1 MAMRTDSANPATW
14 PHVLI
19 LGGGFGGMT
28 TARHLAGAPVRI
40 TLVDR
45 RNHHLFQPLLYQVA
59 TASLA
64 APSISAP
71 LRQIL
76 RRQRHLT
83 VLLDEV
89 TGIDL
94 AARRV
99 QCAHGK
105 LDYDLLV
112 VATGATHAYFG
123 HDEWARFA
131 PGLKTLDDAFLI
143 RRRVLMA
150 FEQAERE
157 DDPAQRQAWLNF
169 VVVGG
174 GSTGVELAGTLIE
187 LARHTLPREFRR
199 SDPRRAT
206 VQLIEAGPRLLP
218 AFDPTLSDKA
228 RQQLEQLGV
237 EVRTGHAVTAIDA
250 EGVTVGEQP
259 LSARTVLW
267 AAGVAASP
275 VGRLLGAPLDRA
287 GRVQVQ
293 PDLSVPGHP
302 EVFVIGDLAGLKQA
316 NGKPVPGVAPAAK
329 QMGQY
334 VAATIRARLRGRQ
347 AAAQCPEAGHRPLS
361 GAQQPRDGSS
371 RNPVSCAAEPE
382 ALDSSFRW
390 NDEQENR
397 LTSEHWAA
405 KPFRYRDDGSL
416 ATIGRM
422 AAVAQFGRL
431 KLSGLPAWIVWL
443 LAHIAFLIGFRNRLV
458 VMLDWAWA
466 YWTHQRHAR
475 IIADAGTRE
484 DPD

>member
-1 MAMRTDSANPATW
+1 MASRTDAPDPATW

-28 TARHLAGAPVRI
+28 AARRLAGAPVRV

-45 RNHHLFQPLLYQVA
+45 HNHHLFQPLLYQVA

-76 RRQRHLT
+76 RHQRHLT

-89 TGIDL
+89 TDIDL

-99 QCAHGK
+99 QCAHGA
-105 LDYDLLV
+105 LDYDLLI

-123 HDEWARFA
+123 HDDWAPFA

-157 DDPAQRQAWLNF
+157 DDPTQRQAWLNF

-199 SDPRRAT
+199 SDPRQAT
-206 VQLIEAGPRLLP
+206 VRLIESGSRLLP
-218 AFDPTLSDKA
+218 AFDPELSDKA
-228 RQQLEQLGV
+228 RKQLEHLGV

-250 EGVTVGEQP
+250 EGVSVDDQR

-275 VGRLLGAPLDRA
+275 VGRLLDAPLDRA
-287 GRVQVQ
+287 GRVKVL
-293 PDLSVPGHP
+293 PDLTVPGHP
-302 EVFVIGDLAGLKQA
+302 DVFVIGDLAALEQA
-316 NGKPVPGVAPAAK
+316 NGKLVPGVAPAAK

-334 VAATIRARLRGRQ
+334 VATAIRARLHGQ
-347 AAAQCPEAGHRPLS
+347 
-361 GAQQPRDGSS
+361 RD
-371 RNPVSCAAEPE
+371 
-382 ALDSSFRW
+382 
-390 NDEQENR
+390 
-397 LTSEHWAA
+397 A

-431 KLSGLPAWIVWL
+431 KLSGLPAWAVWL

-475 IIADAGTRE
+475 IIVGEDKRE
-484 DPD
+484 DPE